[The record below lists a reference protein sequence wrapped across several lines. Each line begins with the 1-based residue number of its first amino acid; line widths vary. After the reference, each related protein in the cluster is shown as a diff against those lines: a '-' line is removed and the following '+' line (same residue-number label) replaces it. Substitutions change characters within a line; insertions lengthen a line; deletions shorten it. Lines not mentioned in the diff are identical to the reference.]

1 MLLFLEVYVEFFLG
15 NYLTFENL
23 KNSRRVKRVKL
34 EKDDLIVIMKILKT
48 GGSSEKKTKSI
59 LVRFDNFDHHT
70 FLV

>member
-34 EKDDLIVIMKILKT
+34 GKDELIVKLNKT
-48 GGSSEKKTKSI
+48 NKLNENIK
-59 LVRFDNFDHHT
+59 N
-70 FLV
+70 